1 MYAYEHESRKQK
13 NHNLPRIFPIQRAPI
28 TYYIRGTT
36 HLVQATDSHSLFNG
50 KEDVFLQHNTQ
61 IEIDNEDSILSRRGP
76 NQEIPENRAADAH
89 STPDY
94 LWYRVT
100 QIDGSRCPEK
110 RVYVRADTLSHAP
123 TEGSIILP
131 SLSHEAGKRLT
142 VHLPVSARSANRVA
156 RGYNTYDSRD
166 KATPHVAIMN
176 LDGHLHVAGNSGD
189 KFSIYNAPELLP
201 QLHYELLEGDPREY
215 NSLIKHNTFVAN
227 FPSNLL
233 EGDRARIEEFP
244 QNINLPETG
253 RKWYEDL
260 MEFKEI
266 YTVLQYNVNVMNT
279 ITEVLRDQAAP
290 SSTKAISNTKRII
303 CATMLTVKLY
313 LKLAAQAQGKYH
325 PEVSSPLMNSITE
338 LLNSSM
344 DMTAESSDYPAAGT
358 TAETDGS
365 PQERPPVVSAP
376 SLTLVSYTED
386 KGPKYIS
393 IKEPFS
399 TAPDYNN
406 STFTHQHGE
415 MLLLDKL
422 YFNYYKKQPKPEQ
435 EKPEQE
441 KPEQEKSEQEKQG
454 QKRHR
459 IPQLFVGGSL
469 LDCIFC
475 HWAHALFNKHVGV
488 HIGIAIVTSGTHGS
502 VPPAIWRVPIWM
514 REEKRALEEM
524 KSKVQS
530 LDPKWKFIEND
541 YLFQLDKKQKSS
553 TPNTNPLEPDPSDS
567 EPDIS

>member
-13 NHNLPRIFPIQRAPI
+13 KHNLPRIFPMQRAPI
-28 TYYIRGTT
+28 TYYIHGTT
-36 HLVQATDSHSLFNG
+36 HLVQATDSHSLFKG

-61 IEIDNEDSILSRRGP
+61 IVIDNEDSILSRRGP
-76 NQEIPENRAADAH
+76 NQEIPENREADEC
-89 STPDY
+89 STPGY
-94 LWYRVT
+94 LWYRVI
-100 QIDGSRCPEK
+100 QINGSSCLEK
-110 RVYVRADTLSHAP
+110 QVYVRADTLSHAP
-123 TEGSIILP
+123 TGGSIISPLP

-142 VHLPVSARSANRVA
+142 VPLPVSARSANRVA
-156 RGYNTYDSRD
+156 RGYNTYDSRGN
-166 KATPHVAIMN
+166 ATPHVAIMS
-176 LDGHLHVAGNSGD
+176 LGGHLYVAGNSGD
-189 KFSIYNAPELLP
+189 NFSICNTPVLLS
-201 QLHYELLEGDPREY
+201 QLHYELLEGAPQKY
-215 NSLIKHNTFVAN
+215 NGLIKHNTFVGN

-233 EGDRARIEEFP
+233 KSDKSRIKEFP
-244 QNINLPETG
+244 KEIPLPKTG

-279 ITEVLRDQAAP
+279 ITEVLGDQADP
-290 SSTKAISNTKRII
+290 NSTRAISNTKRII
-303 CATMLTVKLY
+303 SATMLTVKLY

-338 LLNSSM
+338 LLTSSM

-365 PQERPPVVSAP
+365 PQESLPVVSAP
-376 SLTLVSYTED
+376 SLTLVSYKEA
-386 KGPKYIS
+386 KGSKYIS
-393 IKEPFS
+393 IEKPFS
-399 TAPDYNN
+399 TTPDYNE

-422 YFNYYKKQPKPEQ
+422 YFKYYKNQ
-435 EKPEQE
+435 EE
-441 KPEQEKSEQEKQG
+441 SEQEEPK

-459 IPQLFVGGSL
+459 IRQLFVGGSL

-488 HIGIAIVTSGTHGS
+488 HIGIEIVTSGTHGS
-502 VPPAIWRVPIWM
+502 VPPAMWRVPIWM
-514 REEKRALEEM
+514 RKEKSALEEM

-530 LDPKWKFIEND
+530 LDPKWKFIKND

-553 TPNTNPLEPDPSDS
+553 TPNRNPLEPDPSDS